1 MYNIIGVITIK
12 TSIYDELAYYIIIGD
27 YSPIIAIVA
36 SVLIIFIVYLFILRP
51 IINHL
56 VLINVSD
63 QLFQN
68 KNIVIKDRKYKIQ
81 EIKNMR
87 EELLRSESKILE
99 DKLYSE
105 INNFIDWLIKIGHII
120 LTSMNKILEGMKFRK
135 KARKSQV
142 DNSIKGDNYEEV

>member
-1 MYNIIGVITIK
+1 M
-12 TSIYDELAYYIIIGD
+12 
-27 YSPIIAIVA
+27 
-36 SVLIIFIVYLFILRP
+36 
-51 IINHL
+51 
-56 VLINVSD
+56 SD